1 MQEKPRSAFFV
12 YLLCTLVVTVAFGCR
27 TLLPG
32 QGSAPDQPEPTFEP
46 VEILPTELPT
56 ADLVDPSATSLPEL
70 PGVTVVTS
78 EKQFYQITGNT
89 EKELRQQMSALGPPD
104 EETGKIFDARTD
116 WTIKWYFYY
125 DKSNN
130 ECKIDR
136 AEVSLSLTYIYPEWN
151 PPADAASALV
161 SKWNTY
167 MENLVIHEEAHGSLA
182 DDGARII
189 YQTILDMPPVTT
201 CDALGEA
208 TNAAA
213 QEKIDDLKQRQKA
226 YDDETGHGKTQGAV
240 FP

>member
-1 MQEKPRSAFFV
+1 MQEKPHSGLFV
-12 YLLCTLVVTVAFGCR
+12 YLLCTLMVTVAFGCR

-32 QGSAPDQPEPTFEP
+32 RGPAPDQSEPTFAP
-46 VEILPTELPT
+46 VEILPTDPPTVDLP
-56 ADLVDPSATSLPEL
+56 DPTATSLPDM
-70 PGVTVVTS
+70 PGVTVTS

-89 EKELRQQMSALGPPD
+89 EKVLRQQMSALGPPD

-116 WTIKWYFYY
+116 WAIKWHFYY

-136 AEVSLSLTYIYPEWN
+136 VDVSLSITYIYPEWN
-151 PPADAASALV
+151 PPADAAPALV
-161 SKWNTY
+161 TKWNTY
-167 MENLVIHEEAHGSLA
+167 MENLVVHEEGHSSLA
-182 DDGARII
+182 DDGAQLI
-189 YQTILDMPPVTT
+189 YQTILDMPPATT

-213 QEKIDDLKQRQKA
+213 QEKFDDIKQRQKA
-226 YDDETGHGKTQGAV
+226 YDDKTGHGKTQGAV